1 MIYAAVISF
10 FAILAWDVITDYRKW
25 LKHRGVKHT
34 DEAWL
39 RVLLMIAPTIFFCI
53 AHKPHFDIWVL
64 VNVALMQFFT
74 FWLLFDG
81 FYNKIRG
88 FDWWFAGSDDEDD
101 AWLDNIIQAW
111 PWMARIIKIAGVILF
126 ITIYIITYAGRN

>member
-1 MIYAAVISF
+1 MIYAAIISF
-10 FAILAWDVITDYRKW
+10 FAILAWDIITDYRKW
-25 LKHRGVKHT
+25 LKQRGVKHT

-39 RVLLMIAPTIFFCI
+39 RVLLMIAPTILFCI
-53 AHKPHFDIWVL
+53 AHTPAFNIWVL
-64 VNVALMQFFT
+64 VNVAMMEFFL

-88 FDWWFAGSDDEDD
+88 YGWWFAGSDDEDD

-111 PWMARIIKIAGVILF
+111 PWMAKIIKITGAILF
-126 ITIYIITYAGRN
+126 VTIYIITYAGRN